1 MRKILFI
8 LVLVLGIGGVS
19 VAQTAQTQ
27 PSKEIQ
33 LPHWKK
39 WSWFPEAMQTF
50 KLVIP
55 QMFAMMK
62 QQLPNVPAEFWSE
75 AEKEMMKTLVD
86 DLVEMLAPIYHKR
99 LTLSDLQ
106 EITKILRSPVG
117 KKMAAAQP
125 AIATESMAVGQQ
137 WGMKIATKVQESLKA
152 KGYL

>member
-1 MRKILFI
+1 MKKILFI

-27 PSKEIQ
+27 PSKEYVVA
-33 LPHWKK
+33 LKK
-39 WSWFPEAMQTF
+39 MIVVSGGDAT
-50 KLVIP
+50 LRLLNP
-55 QMFAMMK
+55 QMFAMMQ

-75 AEKEMMKTLVD
+75 AEKEMTKTLVD
-86 DLVEMLAPIYHKR
+86 DLAEMLAPIYYKR

-106 EITKILRSPVG
+106 EITKFYESPVG

-125 AIATESMAVGQQ
+125 AIASESMAVGQQ
-137 WGMKIATKVQESLKA
+137 WGMKIATKVEEALKA

>member
-27 PSKEIQ
+27 PSKEYVVA
-33 LPHWKK
+33 LKK
-39 WSWFPEAMQTF
+39 MIVVSGSDATF
-50 KLVIP
+50 RLLIP
-55 QMFAMMK
+55 QMFAMMQ

-75 AEKEMMKTLVD
+75 AEKEMTKTLVD
-86 DLVEMLAPIYHKR
+86 DLAEMLAPIYYKR

-106 EITKILRSPVG
+106 EITKFYESPVS
-117 KKMAAAQP
+117 
-125 AIATESMAVGQQ
+125 ESMAVGQQ
-137 WGMKIATKVQESLKA
+137 WGMKIATKVEEALKA

>member
-27 PSKEIQ
+27 PSKEYVAA
-33 LPHWKK
+33 LKK
-39 WSWFPEAMQTF
+39 MIVVSGSDATF

-62 QQLPNVPAEFWSE
+62 QQLPNVPEDFWKSAEE
-75 AEKEMMKTLVD
+75 EIMKTILD
-86 DLVEMLAPIYHKR
+86 DIVNMLAPVYNKH
-99 LTLSDLQ
+99 LTQDDLKGIIQ
-106 EITKILRSPVG
+106 FYETPVG

-125 AIATESMAVGQQ
+125 YIMSDSMKVGQQ
-137 WGMKIATKVQESLKA
+137 WGMQIAMKIQGMLKE
-152 KGYL
+152 KGYI